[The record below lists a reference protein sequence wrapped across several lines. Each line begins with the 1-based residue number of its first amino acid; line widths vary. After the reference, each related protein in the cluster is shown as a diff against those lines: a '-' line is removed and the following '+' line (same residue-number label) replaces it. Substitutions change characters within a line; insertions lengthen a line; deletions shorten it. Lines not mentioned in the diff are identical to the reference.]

1 MEIAWRPGIPLAVS
15 SPQHT
20 LAKQQAPIY
29 LSLYITLRCLTTTGT
44 LPQEFQTKVLS
55 PTHTRIHTLN
65 RLLNWNESI
74 IPKRRLTLKPLKKVL
89 TIFFFGC
96 LSASVWT
103 CRTPLMTSPTPQIHA
118 VWLFCQGHLRKYVP
132 NAISFL
138 LATKTVCSNKT
149 KCMLN
154 TIHSHHNSFCMDDF
168 LRGIWFI
175 FESIALIIFLF
186 YFFYTDCRYPVV
198 IICSI
203 NTILSYYFHSSFK
216 KKKRKE
222 REKRKYWHISV
233 WETIKRR
240 SEESFHHLSHH
251 SEAKGTELFWSWNT
265 FIIKHWKHSQE
276 MMLYSEKKKKCCVYD
291 VNTSHTFSVSKAFRH
306 LSDSNLKN
314 QFESIWYTMP
324 S

>member
-15 SPQHT
+15 SPQPT

-74 IPKRRLTLKPLKKVL
+74 IPKNPITKKTHPSSL
-89 TIFFFGC
+89 SKKC
-96 LSASVWT
+96 LQSFSLAAYLHLFERAERPWWLHHT
-103 CRTPLMTSPTPQIHA
+103 QIHA

-154 TIHSHHNSFCMDDF
+154 TIHSHHNSLCMDDF
-168 LRGIWFI
+168 LRGIWLI

-186 YFFYTDCRYPVV
+186 YFFLHR
-198 IICSI
+198 
-203 NTILSYYFHSSFK
+203 L
-216 KKKRKE
+216 
-222 REKRKYWHISV
+222 
-233 WETIKRR
+233 
-240 SEESFHHLSHH
+240 
-251 SEAKGTELFWSWNT
+251 
-265 FIIKHWKHSQE
+265 
-276 MMLYSEKKKKCCVYD
+276 
-291 VNTSHTFSVSKAFRH
+291 
-306 LSDSNLKN
+306 
-314 QFESIWYTMP
+314 
-324 S
+324 